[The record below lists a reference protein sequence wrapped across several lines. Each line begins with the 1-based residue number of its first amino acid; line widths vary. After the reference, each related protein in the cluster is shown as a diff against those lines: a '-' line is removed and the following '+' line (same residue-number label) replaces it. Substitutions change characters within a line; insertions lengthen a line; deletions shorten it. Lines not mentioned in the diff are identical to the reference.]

1 MSRLKLVKEAEEIDF
16 TIQGTWLFEVNRY
29 GGYDEYVEESFTAQ
43 PGEYEEYIDE
53 AVSFAENDFEDVK
66 DIILEQ
72 CNDKCKDDEEV
83 RNIWFNLGYDKSY
96 MHIYCNKKFS
106 DETKEKI
113 KEVIIGQ
120 YSDGWGEGLEQHPFK
135 SFEDDEGVQNEF
147 CIKLWTPST
156 DFKII

>member
-1 MSRLKLVKEAEEIDF
+1 MSRLKLVKKAEEIDF
-16 TIQGTWLFEVNRY
+16 TIRGTWLFEVSRY

-72 CNDKCKDDEEV
+72 CNDECKDDEEV

-147 CIKLWTPST
+147 CVKLWTPST

>member
-1 MSRLKLVKEAEEIDF
+1 MSRLKLVKKAEEIDF

-72 CNDKCKDDEEV
+72 CNDECKDD
-83 RNIWFNLGYDKSY
+83 
-96 MHIYCNKKFS
+96 
-106 DETKEKI
+106 
-113 KEVIIGQ
+113 
-120 YSDGWGEGLEQHPFK
+120 
-135 SFEDDEGVQNEF
+135 
-147 CIKLWTPST
+147 
-156 DFKII
+156 

>member
-1 MSRLKLVKEAEEIDF
+1 MSRLRLVKRAEEMDF
-16 TIQGTWLFEVNRY
+16 TIQGTWLVEVNRY
-29 GGYDEYVEESFTAQ
+29 GGNDEYEEESFTAD
-43 PGEYEEYIDE
+43 PSAYDDYIDE
-53 AVSFAENDFEDVK
+53 ATSFAENDFEDAK

-72 CNDKCKDDEEV
+72 CNDECKDGEKV
-83 RNIWFNLGYDKSY
+83 LGILFNLGLYKSY

-106 DETKEKI
+106 NETKEKI

-120 YSDGWGEGLEQHPFK
+120 YADGWGEGLEQHPFK

-147 CIKLWTPST
+147 CVKLWTPST